1 MIRLSS
7 VEKIIVAFLLFIVGM
22 LTLRISYANNIRYS
36 FLLWNL
42 FLAWVPFQLSV
53 TLTNAANA
61 NKWYRYFLLL
71 SWLLF
76 FPNALYII
84 TDLIHLDESN
94 GDVPVWY
101 DAILL
106 FTSAIT
112 GLIMAFVSLYQVEIF
127 LKKNIS
133 RKHTGKLIMA
143 ALFLGS
149 FGVYVGRFLRWNSWS
164 IITKPQLLF
173 ADISMH
179 FFLPF
184 QHYKTWVVT
193 LLLTCLFSL
202 LYFAIKKLPG
212 LLNESGA
219 ALKEN

>member
-7 VEKIIVAFLLFIVGM
+7 VEKIIAAFLLFIVLM
-22 LTLRISYANNIRYS
+22 LTMRISYANNIRYV

-42 FLAWVPFQLSV
+42 FLAWIPFQLSV
-53 TLTNAANA
+53 TLTESANR
-61 NKWYRYFLLL
+61 NKWYSYFLLL

-84 TDLIHLDESN
+84 TDLIHLDES
-94 GDVPVWY
+94 GSDVPVWY

-106 FTSAIT
+106 FTCSVA

-133 RKHTGKLIMA
+133 ARHTGKLIMA
-143 ALFLGS
+143 AIFLGS

-164 IITKPQLLF
+164 IITKPQMLF
-173 ADISMH
+173 MDISNQI
-179 FFLPF
+179 FLPF
-184 QHYKTWVVT
+184 HHYKTWVVT

-202 LYFAIKKLPG
+202 LYFAVKKLP
-212 LLNESGA
+212 A
-219 ALKEN
+219 VFKEPGNK

>member
-7 VEKIIVAFLLFIVGM
+7 VEKIIMAFLLFIVAM
-22 LTLRISYANNIRYS
+22 LTLRISYANNIRYT

-42 FLAWVPFQLSV
+42 FLAWIPFQLSV
-53 TLTNAANA
+53 TLTESANR
-61 NKWYRYFLLL
+61 NKWYSYFLLF

-84 TDLIHLDESN
+84 TDLIHLDESK

-106 FTSAIT
+106 FTCSIT
-112 GLIMAFVSLYQVEIF
+112 GLIMAFVSLFQVEIF

-133 RKHTGKLIMA
+133 TRHTGKIVMA

-164 IITKPQLLF
+164 IITKPQMLLS
-173 ADISMH
+173 DLSMH
-179 FFLPF
+179 VFLPF
-184 QHYKTWVVT
+184 HYYKTWVVT
-193 LLLTCLFSL
+193 VLLTCLFSL
-202 LYFAIKKLPG
+202 LYYAIKKLPG
-212 LLNESGA
+212 ISDEAGNITV
-219 ALKEN
+219 